1 MVSRFSFIDGSLFLN
16 FVSVCFFPFQFS
28 LLFVFISHCINDSFY
43 IVLCQACDTLCH
55 NVLKVVEIFIWSEA
69 SPCPLIY
76 HWVWGSCENMVFT
89 KMFVYVFFWF
99 FCDWLFIFW
108 YFFFVVDVVPRQ
120 DNITSCHNVLNLVKV
135 VLWNEVSPCPLVY
148 RCYCFVFFSFQ
159 FSFLF
164 VSISQCIILHSATSS
179 L

>member
-1 MVSRFSFIDGSLFLN
+1 MVSRFSFIDGSLFLH

-43 IVLCQACDTLCH
+43 IVLCQACGTLCH

-89 KMFVYVFFWF
+89 KMFVYVFFYFSVIGFSFFGIFSLWLMSCHVKIISHHAIMFWISLKLFYETRFHRVLWF
-99 FCDWLFIFW
+99 IVVTVL
-108 YFFFVVDVVPRQ
+108 FFFVSTFLAV
-120 DNITSCHNVLNLVKV
+120 
-135 VLWNEVSPCPLVY
+135 
-148 RCYCFVFFSFQ
+148 CFH
-159 FSFLF
+159 
-164 VSISQCIILHSATSS
+164 IPMYHST
-179 L
+179 